1 MSDLRVNTGC
11 ILSRRQDSLCSHVDQ
26 LRFFDFLEPD
36 LDFKIAMSRFERQV
50 SWLPLVAPTAEL
62 DSRPI
67 ENNTTYDTI
76 WQPKSSMSFLPTL
89 PETPP
94 PSSYGDLHQ
103 PSSQMSIES
112 IIDDRQFSTLL
123 SPPQPCR

>member
-1 MSDLRVNTGC
+1 M
-11 ILSRRQDSLCSHVDQ
+11 
-26 LRFFDFLEPD
+26 
-36 LDFKIAMSRFERQV
+36 AMSRFERQV

-76 WQPKSSMSFLPTL
+76 WQPKSSLSFLPTL

-94 PSSYGDLHQ
+94 PSSYADVHQ

-112 IIDDRQFSTLL
+112 IIDDRQLITLL
-123 SPPQPCR
+123 SPPQPCM